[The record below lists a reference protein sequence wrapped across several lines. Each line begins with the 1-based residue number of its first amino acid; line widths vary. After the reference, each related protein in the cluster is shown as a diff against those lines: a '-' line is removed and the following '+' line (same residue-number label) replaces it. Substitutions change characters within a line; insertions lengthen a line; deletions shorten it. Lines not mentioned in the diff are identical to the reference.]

1 MKKLF
6 LARFRYR
13 HCCSS
18 VIVRPSGYFITPH
31 LALEAIEFE
40 TPGVDHFNF
49 FHMISQ
55 QSYENKTIQS
65 RSFEAAERNEKWQT
79 RHQGIGFKKIILSAC
94 TV

>member
-1 MKKLF
+1 ML
-6 LARFRYR
+6 RQR
-13 HCCSS
+13 HM
-18 VIVRPSGYFITPH
+18 RPSGYFITPH
-31 LALEAIEFE
+31 LALEAIVFE
-40 TPGVDHFNF
+40 TPGVDHLNF

-79 RHQGIGFKKIILSAC
+79 LYQGTGFKKIIPSAC